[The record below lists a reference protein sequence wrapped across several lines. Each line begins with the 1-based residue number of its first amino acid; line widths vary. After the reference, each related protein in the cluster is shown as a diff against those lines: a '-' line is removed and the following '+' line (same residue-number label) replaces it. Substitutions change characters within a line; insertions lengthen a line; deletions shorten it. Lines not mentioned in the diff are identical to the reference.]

1 MHPLHLLAIGYIA
14 GLLTGVVSFDF
25 ERGDAVS
32 TLTAVLVLAFSILL
46 AMSRR
51 IRGKTESFLAALLV
65 LAGLI
70 ASFAVP
76 ALHRHL
82 TPNHHLLQRIP

>member
-14 GLLTGVVSFDF
+14 GLLTGGLSLGF

-32 TLTAVLVLAFSILL
+32 TLTAALVLAFSVVL

-51 IRGKTESFLAALLV
+51 IRGKRKLASRRFSSSRGSSPLSPCPRS
-65 LAGLI
+65 I
-70 ASFAVP
+70 A
-76 ALHRHL
+76 
-82 TPNHHLLQRIP
+82 I